1 MRNLI
6 KNIIIIL
13 LVFFVI
19 SGIVMVYNTPVQKVN
34 NVTLNELANQINDQ
48 KVKDIQVEGEKL
60 NITLTDDTKEISRKE
75 AESSLSESLKNYGVD
90 PEKLRS
96 VSDALGPTRKQSGYV
111 FWHVPGPPYSA
122 QGKRQE
128 KNHFR
133 RCGRSGGSQRR
144 AQGNC

>member
-96 VSDALGPTRKQSGYV
+96 VSVDIKTQPQPLFG
-111 FWHVPGPPYSA
+111 
-122 QGKRQE
+122 
-128 KNHFR
+128 
-133 RCGRSGGSQRR
+133 
-144 AQGNC
+144 